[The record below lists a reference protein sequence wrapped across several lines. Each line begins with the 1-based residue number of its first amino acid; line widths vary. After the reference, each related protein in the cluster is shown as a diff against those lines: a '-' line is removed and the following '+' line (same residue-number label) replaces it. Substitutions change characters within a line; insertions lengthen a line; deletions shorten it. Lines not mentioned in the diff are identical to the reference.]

1 MNNGAAMATNEGLML
16 ALEAANKA
24 SPFNQLAG
32 FRLVSAEEG
41 RARLTFGAGPELL
54 NHAGALHAGVQC
66 AALDT
71 AAGYAAAT
79 LAGPV
84 VTLQFTTSFL
94 SSAKGERFDAEGRV
108 VKAGKNQL
116 FVEARLIALRGD
128 EEVLV
133 ASAQAVLA
141 KLG

>member
-1 MNNGAAMATNEGLML
+1 MSGDDGLIL
-16 ALEAANKA
+16 ALEAANQA
-24 SPFNQLAG
+24 SPFHRITNFAVEHAAG
-32 FRLVSAEEG
+32 GEARLVFED
-41 RARLTFGAGPELL
+41 RPELR

-71 AAGYAAAT
+71 VAGYAAAT

-94 SSAKGERFDAEGRV
+94 SSAKGERFVAAGRV
-108 VKAGKNQL
+108 AKAGKSQL
-116 FVEARLIALRGD
+116 FVEARLTAVREG
-128 EEVLV
+128 EERLV
-133 ASAQAVLA
+133 ATATAVLS

>member
-1 MNNGAAMATNEGLML
+1 MGMDRNDGVRL

-24 SPFNQLAG
+24 SPFHGVTG
-32 FRLVSAEEG
+32 FAVDHAASGE
-41 RARLTFGAGPELL
+41 ARLSFEVRPELL

-71 AAGYAAAT
+71 VAGYAAAT

-94 SSAKGERFDAEGRV
+94 SSAKGERFLASGRV
-108 VKAGKNQL
+108 VKAGKSQL
-116 FVEARLIALRGD
+116 FVEASLIALRDG
-128 EEVLV
+128 EERLV
-133 ASAQAVLA
+133 ATAAAVLS